1 MNCSDPRGQQTWSG
15 SSVRETVSSCVYIR
29 SCCLW
34 SLLSLWKWSEM
45 LVVWDHVIRFDLI
58 RLSCQNNKN
67 TAVKWFSYLQFEMF
81 FFFFHQDWNSRRPWG
96 GAWTRSRHMRL
107 FLPGGCVLDQTHR
120 WVCVSVSTYMRNKM
134 LFLLTFDLN
143 NLFIFVLTAPHR
155 DPGGDLSRG
164 SAASSAS
171 GEEWVSPFTELF
183 NQQWFTSRLCCFILK
198 WEPPERFN
206 QHGYKNTHVHM

>member
-15 SSVRETVSSCVYIR
+15 SSVREPVSSCVYIR

-81 FFFFHQDWNSRRPWG
+81 FFSSIRTETAGDPEEEPGPGPDVWG
-96 GAWTRSRHMRL
+96 CFSQVAASWTKHT
-107 FLPGGCVLDQTHR
+107 GE
-120 WVCVSVSTYMRNKM
+120 SVSLSLHTWEIKCCFYWP
-134 LFLLTFDLN
+134 LTW
-143 NLFIFVLTAPHR
+143 ITSSS
-155 DPGGDLSRG
+155 LSSQPPTETQVVI
-164 SAASSAS
+164 SAE
-171 GEEWVSPFTELF
+171 GQQLHLHLEKNEWVLSQNSLISSDLPA
-183 NQQWFTSRLCCFILK
+183 
-198 WEPPERFN
+198 
-206 QHGYKNTHVHM
+206 GYAVSS